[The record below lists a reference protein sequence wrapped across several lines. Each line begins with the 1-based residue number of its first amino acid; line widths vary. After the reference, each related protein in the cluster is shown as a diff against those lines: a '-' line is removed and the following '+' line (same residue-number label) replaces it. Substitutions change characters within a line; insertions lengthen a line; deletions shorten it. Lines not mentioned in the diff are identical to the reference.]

1 MAIRWNEG
9 AIVDVAA
16 RPRFHRETTPIWL
29 TAACTFLGCR
39 APDLTQPFRYA
50 DLGCGT
56 GLDAIIVAATC
67 PRADVWGFDFN
78 PMNIEAAR
86 DLATRAG
93 LTNIRFEEL
102 PFSALAGS
110 ELPQFDFMVVE
121 AVLGVIS
128 PRNQA
133 HVLATIERNLRPG
146 GLAYLGYQTDT
157 GWTEFEPIQTLMR
170 ILTEQGIDASEFA
183 VPRNFD
189 FLDRLKSGGAM
200 YFVRNPVLEQKL
212 AEIRRRPEADV
223 ALQFLNRDWR
233 ALMFA
238 DVADAMAEVKCE
250 FLGRATLHENI
261 ASSSV
266 PPAMLPLLEA
276 AQSVRIR
283 ETMQDIAT
291 GTGYRRDI
299 YRRGLAFQTVT
310 EHRARIGAMT
320 VVAISDGELT
330 LPTWQGPVP
339 ADPALYQPL
348 AWALRDGP
356 LSVDAARTLGPLA
369 GEPIEAAAD
378 ALAMLI
384 ASGRAHPVM
393 PDPVAQEA
401 SAQVSR
407 LNDAIIDAVTR
418 GEDLGYLVSPL
429 IGSAVEANPLEILTA
444 GALLRSGSPNDLDGL
459 TGDVTAAMVLGG
471 RSVTRGGVPV
481 EDGDE
486 ARTIL
491 REIVARIVE
500 HRVPWFRRLRVLQT

>member
-1 MAIRWNEG
+1 MAIHWNEG

-16 RPRFHRETTPIWL
+16 RPRFHRETMPVWL
-29 TAACTFLGCR
+29 AAACTFLGCR

-50 DLGCGT
+50 DLGCGA

-67 PRADVWGFDFN
+67 PRAEVWGFDFN
-78 PMNIEAAR
+78 PMNIESAR

-93 LTNIRFEEL
+93 LTNIRFEESS
-102 PFSALAGS
+102 FSGLVGS
-110 ELPQFDFMVVE
+110 ELPQFDFMIVE

-128 PRNQA
+128 RRNEA
-133 HVLATIERNLRPG
+133 YVLATIERNLRAG

-157 GWTEFEPIQTLMR
+157 GWTEFGPIQTLMR
-170 ILTEQGIDASEFA
+170 ILTEQGINASEFA
-183 VPRNFD
+183 VPLNFD

-200 YFVRNPVLEQKL
+200 YFVRNPVLERKL
-212 AEIRRRPEADV
+212 AEIRRRSEADV
-223 ALQFLNRDWR
+223 ALQFLNQDWR
-233 ALMFA
+233 AMMFA

-261 ASSSV
+261 ESSSV
-266 PPAMLPLLEA
+266 PPAMLPLLEE
-276 AQSVRIR
+276 AQSIRIR
-283 ETMQDIAT
+283 ETMQDIAA

-299 YRRGLAFQTVT
+299 YRRGLAFQTVA

-320 VVAISDGELT
+320 VLAISDGDLT
-330 LPTWQGPVP
+330 LPTWQGPMP

-348 AWALRDGP
+348 VRALRDGK
-356 LSVDAARTLGPLA
+356 LSVGVAHTLGSLA
-369 GEPIEAAAD
+369 GQPIEAAAD

-407 LNDAIIDAVTR
+407 LNGAIVDAVTR
-418 GEDLGYLVSPL
+418 GEDFGYLVSPL
-429 IGSAVEANPLEILTA
+429 IGSAVEANPLEILTT
-444 GALLRSGSPNDLDGL
+444 GALLQGGNPMDLDDL
-459 TGDVTAAMVLGG
+459 TRDVMVAMTLGG

-481 EDGDE
+481 EDGEE

-500 HRVPWFRRLRVLQT
+500 HRVPLFRRLRVLPL